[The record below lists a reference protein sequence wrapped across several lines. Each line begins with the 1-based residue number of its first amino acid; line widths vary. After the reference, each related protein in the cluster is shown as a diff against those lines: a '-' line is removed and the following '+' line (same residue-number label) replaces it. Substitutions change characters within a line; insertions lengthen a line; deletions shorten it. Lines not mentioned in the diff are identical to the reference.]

1 MGLRVRLRRDFDV
14 SKFSQQ
20 TQVVL
25 RAMKKYGM
33 ILADNGGPWFVEGT
47 PNANWNPEVLSE
59 EMRQLKGSE
68 FEVVD
73 ESSFMRGPNSGATL
87 QPSNI
92 GSNGQGPMIGKCP
105 VFPSDN
111 VWNTA
116 VDRLPVDP
124 RSGVYIG
131 SIGLEKALHPDFGR
145 EAITGIPFNLVSG
158 SQPKVA
164 VQVPNDESDKG
175 PVPIPPHPLLEAGG
189 KGDSHMIVVDQDAC
203 KLYELYAAKQGPD
216 GRWQA
221 DSAAYYDLRSN
232 ALRPDGWTSADAAGL
247 PMFPGVVR
255 YEEVAA
261 GEIKPALR
269 FTAPKTTR
277 AFIWPA
283 RHMASRSDD
292 PSLPPMGLR
301 VRLRRDFDVSK
312 FSQQTQVILRAM
324 KKYGMILADNG
335 GPWFFEGTPNANW
348 NPEVMSEEMRQVKGS
363 EFEVVDESSF
373 MRGPNSAATNP
384 PAPPG
389 ATSVPHAPTI
399 GKCPLFP
406 ADNIWNTPVDTAPLD
421 ARSAAF
427 LASIGL
433 EKTLHPDFGRE
444 VTSGIPINL
453 VSGSQPKV
461 AVLVPN
467 EESDKGPVPIP
478 LHPLLEAA
486 GKGDSHMIVVDQ
498 DACKLYELYAAKQG
512 PDGRWQADSAAY
524 YDLRSN
530 ALRPDG
536 WTSAD
541 AAGLPMFPGVV
552 RYEEVA
558 AGEIKHALRFTAPKT
573 RRAHIWPARHMASRS
588 DEPNLPPMGLRVR
601 LRRDFDI
608 SKFSQQTQV
617 FLRAMKKY
625 GMILSDNGGPWFFQ
639 ATPDRKS
646 TRLNSS
652 HRCI

>member
-33 ILADNGGPWFVEGT
+33 ILADNGGPWFV
-47 PNANWNPEVLSE
+47 
-59 EMRQLKGSE
+59 
-68 FEVVD
+68 
-73 ESSFMRGPNSGATL
+73 
-87 QPSNI
+87 
-92 GSNGQGPMIGKCP
+92 
-105 VFPSDN
+105 
-111 VWNTA
+111 
-116 VDRLPVDP
+116 
-124 RSGVYIG
+124 
-131 SIGLEKALHPDFGR
+131 
-145 EAITGIPFNLVSG
+145 
-158 SQPKVA
+158 
-164 VQVPNDESDKG
+164 
-175 PVPIPPHPLLEAGG
+175 
-189 KGDSHMIVVDQDAC
+189 
-203 KLYELYAAKQGPD
+203 
-216 GRWQA
+216 
-221 DSAAYYDLRSN
+221 
-232 ALRPDGWTSADAAGL
+232 
-247 PMFPGVVR
+247 
-255 YEEVAA
+255 
-261 GEIKPALR
+261 
-269 FTAPKTTR
+269 
-277 AFIWPA
+277 
-283 RHMASRSDD
+283 
-292 PSLPPMGLR
+292 
-301 VRLRRDFDVSK
+301 
-312 FSQQTQVILRAM
+312 
-324 KKYGMILADNG
+324 
-335 GPWFFEGTPNANW
+335 EGTPNANW

-541 AAGLPMFPGVV
+541 AAGLRMFPGVV

-573 RRAHIWPARHMASRS
+573 RRAHIWPARHMASHS
-588 DEPNLPPMGLRVR
+588 DDANLPPMGLRVR
-601 LRRDFDI
+601 LRRDFDV

-617 FLRAMKKY
+617 ILRAMKKY
-625 GMILSDNGGPWFFQ
+625 GMILADNGGPWFVEGTPNANWTPEAMSEEMRQVKGSEFEVVDESSFMRGPNSGATLQPSNIGSNGQGPMIGKCPVFPADNVWNTPVEALPVDARSAAYIGSIGLGKTLHPDFGREAISGIPFNLVSGSQPKVPVQVPNEESDKGPVPIPPHPLLEAGGKGDSHMIVVDQDACKLYELYAAKQGPDGRWQ
-639 ATPDRKS
+639 ADSAAYYDLRSNALRPDGWTSADAAGLPILAGLVRYEEVAAGEIRHALRFTAPKT
-646 TRLNSS
+646 TRAFVWPARHLASRSDDPNLPPMGLRVRLRAEYDLSKFS
-652 HRCI
+652 QQTQVILRAMKK